1 LQNKSTEHQEQV
13 ALVTWF
19 RIRFPLLRM
28 ALFAIPNGG
37 LRHIKVAMTLKAEGV
52 IAGVSDL
59 FLMVPRGTYH
69 GCFIEMKTLKGKL
82 SANQKEFIK
91 IAKNMGYETI
101 VGYGYED
108 ARDKIK
114 KYMEIN

>member
-1 LQNKSTEHQEQV
+1 MQNKSTEHQEQV

-59 FLMVPRGTYH
+59 FLMVPRGTLAPCGLPVDNSRIPVDKRPRGVWITFVYL
-69 GCFIEMKTLKGKL
+69 CSTLWYTKKG
-82 SANQKEFIK
+82 
-91 IAKNMGYETI
+91 
-101 VGYGYED
+101 
-108 ARDKIK
+108 
-114 KYMEIN
+114 EIRIHV